1 MGVTKTILRSG
12 NGVDRPTKGDEV
24 IIDYRGCLYDPSRS
38 TFHNMG
44 KQYVNFRFMSNL
56 VLSMGM
62 RKIKSR
68 MIGIKKKKREEEEE
82 EEDETEN
89 KKTWPWMTSQLMHVR
104 FISRFDSSQDRGE
117 FKTPIGIGKVIRVQ
131 QAFPMSKSLTSAFYC
146 TGWDEG
152 VMNMTVG
159 EKCILTISGDYAY
172 GDRYGLFPSLAPI
185 ALFSQGHPL
194 LALPPFICPTPSLAV
209 RQDKKRKGGK

>member
-38 TFHNMG
+38 TYHNMG
-44 KQYVNFRFMSNL
+44 KQ
-56 VLSMGM
+56 
-62 RKIKSR
+62 
-68 MIGIKKKKREEEEE
+68 
-82 EEDETEN
+82 
-89 KKTWPWMTSQLMHVR
+89 
-104 FISRFDSSQDRGE
+104 FDSSQDRGE

-131 QAFPMSKSLTSAFYC
+131 QPFAMSKSLTLAFYC

-159 EKCILTISGDYAY
+159 EKCILTIS
-172 GDRYGLFPSLAPI
+172 
-185 ALFSQGHPL
+185 
-194 LALPPFICPTPSLAV
+194 
-209 RQDKKRKGGK
+209 